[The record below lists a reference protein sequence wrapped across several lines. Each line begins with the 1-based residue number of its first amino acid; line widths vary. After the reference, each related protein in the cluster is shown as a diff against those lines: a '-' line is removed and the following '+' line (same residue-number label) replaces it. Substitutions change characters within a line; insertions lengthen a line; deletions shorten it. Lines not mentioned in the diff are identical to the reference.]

1 MLSSART
8 ARLTVSSDF
17 NVTAENST
25 FKLLPLKKSVTFN
38 TNMATET
45 EPKPIKTPPEKRD
58 LSFTHLTNTLK
69 RYGQPAH
76 QAVAG
81 YIRRTTSGK
90 ITNLAIYHA
99 ATDISDEDKYQ
110 TYKFCFNALVKKG
123 GPDYE
128 LLKSIAKNAEDEA
141 VEFIG
146 QIVDESHEKR
156 VKRSTTPAESADES
170 PTVEVAEARDP
181 LTKAI
186 LDVVMSHLRD
196 LKVDHS
202 TPKLDEER
210 VDEIARGICADL
222 RADIDDP
229 DNFRDRVLKAMQNG
243 AFPRES
249 VLDMI
254 DKTVGKL
261 MENLPQRIILQK
273 LDGSVKEL
281 EGRHHYKFPLLVA
294 ALSQR
299 LNVALVGPAGSSK
312 TTAAFQA
319 SKALEFEFEAISVGP
334 MTSKADLL
342 GFIDAGGKYHETST
356 VRRAVKGGI
365 MLWDEFDAAN
375 ASVATYGNMLL
386 ANEHFGTPRGMQ
398 AKHKD
403 FCLVAGLNTYGMGAN
418 RVYVGRNQLDGA
430 TLDRFIVIDWDYD
443 EGLEAAIIG
452 CNRPS
457 PKLTM
462 DEGGILEAD
471 QWLDYVVKVRKAC
484 ENLAIRHVVSPR
496 ASIHGTKLFLAGIG
510 RTHVERM
517 VLWKGLEEATV
528 AKIKAAI

>member
-1 MLSSART
+1 MT
-8 ARLTVSSDF
+8 
-17 NVTAENST
+17 
-25 FKLLPLKKSVTFN
+25 
-38 TNMATET
+38 TET
-45 EPKPIKTPPEKRD
+45 EPKPIKTPQEKRD

-128 LLKSIAKNAEDEA
+128 LLKAPGAK
-141 VEFIG
+141 I
-146 QIVDESHEKR
+146 DESEPVPMGRKR
-156 VKRSTTPAESADES
+156 IYTPVESADES
-170 PTVEVAEARDP
+170 PTIEVAEARDP

-186 LDVVMSHLRD
+186 LDVVMPHLRD
-196 LKVDHS
+196 LKVNRS

-210 VDEIARGICADL
+210 VDEIARGICAEL
-222 RADIDDP
+222 RADIDDH

-243 AFPRES
+243 AFPQER

-254 DKTVGKL
+254 DKTVGRL

-281 EGRHHYKFPLLVA
+281 EGRHHYKFPLLVS
-294 ALSQR
+294 ALGQR

-386 ANEHFGTPRGMQ
+386 ANEHFGTPVGMQ
-398 AKHKD
+398 SKHKD

-418 RVYVGRNQLDGA
+418 RVYVGRNQLDAA

-471 QWLDYVVKVRKAC
+471 KWLGYVVKVRKAC
-484 ENLAIRHVVSPR
+484 EKLAIRHVVSPR

-517 VLWKGLEEATV
+517 VLWKGLEDATV